1 MLTAFSSILLAGRA
15 YGLCSPT
22 ALAAV
27 RAELRAAAPPACGT
41 TSLRRVYLRARR
53 KAVAET
59 GRMIRRCARGEP
71 ANVAP
76 ARRAL
81 SRVRVALNSSGTAAK
96 VPPSCLAAFRTEID
110 RLDADL
116 VAAESGA
123 PVTTTTTS
131 PPGAPG
137 APTTT
142 IQPVPCTTV
151 TLEVDVGD
159 CTRVTSVPRGLVD
172 CDQDCAL
179 IDVTVPAS
187 TRLRL
192 KGVPAPGDVGVTF
205 DTDCNDDGTVPL
217 DLATFPDCSLSC
229 DCTSGH

>member
-1 MLTAFSSILLAGRA
+1 MLTAFASILLAGRA

-27 RAELRAAAPPACGT
+27 RAELRAAAPPACGP

-53 KAVAET
+53 KAAAET
-59 GRMIRRCARGEP
+59 GRMMRRCARGEP
-71 ANVAP
+71 AHIAP

-81 SRVRVALNSSGTAAK
+81 SRVRVVLDSSGMAAR
-96 VPPSCLAAFRTEID
+96 VPPSCVAAFRAELD

-116 VAAESGA
+116 AAAESGA
-123 PVTTTTTS
+123 PATTTTTS
-131 PPGAPG
+131 PPGVPG

-172 CDQDCAL
+172 CDEGCAL

-187 TRLRL
+187 TQLRL
-192 KGVPAPGDVGVTF
+192 KGVPAAGDVGVTF
-205 DTDCNDDGTVPL
+205 DTDCDDDGTVPL
-217 DLATFPDCSLSC
+217 DQATFPDCSLSC
-229 DCTSGH
+229 DCSSGQ